1 MQSSHLLLGSQLD
14 NTNATNNKNLTI
26 YMRSDIDMR
35 RDSAVFIRADHY
47 FANSSTANVRERL
60 DFCYFAYSVIA
71 AKHIGDT
78 IRYDSVY
85 LKARL

>member
-1 MQSSHLLLGSQLD
+1 
-14 NTNATNNKNLTI
+14 
-26 YMRSDIDMR
+26 MR